1 MENKQNYFFLWV
13 RKGISCKISEID
25 TLGEIVGNGIEN
37 HNLHPTVRLTTTV
50 NLINNSQKVENKDL
64 SKILNLAGPS
74 DILGINA
81 SAIKLFKPSD
91 GEVGFSNDYLPYI
104 EFWEPDFAWRFT
116 PASPGA
122 NGRLRPWVA
131 LVVCPKEKCRIA
143 NATQNTAKVVFDI
156 KDNDDYQRI
165 FPDPCMIYNGAHAQG
180 ESPNKADFCRVVA
193 MSKIEKD
200 KDDKDD
206 KEYMALLIP
215 TFEIGRLR
223 GIGCD
228 EEDLKNIDL
237 QKSSWGSSFDEQN
250 REHKNPWTFPV
261 YKHWSFVAGKGSFET
276 LVKKISVN
284 REATDSIKV
293 DVSQMGDG
301 FDYSTLNEVPERK
314 AIDMPTAIKTFN
326 RVDSRYPDHT
336 KKGED
341 VIVDRLKSL
350 LTKNSVF
357 DENGRQTVGG
367 LIIQD
372 KDDPWV
378 VPPVYGAK
386 HIMATSLDEE
396 NAEWMN
402 QINLDLNYRAAAGLG
417 KKAVQLHQEEF
428 VGRAWKQ
435 LDYINELN
443 EIIHKKELAA
453 KLDKSLKN
461 RTFPFLRMQKGRK
474 KISEEKVL
482 SRLMVKLPSMNKTK
496 TRHKTKEGVSVSSIM
511 GKNDIPQSFA
521 SASFRRVSS
530 YLSKMS
536 GNVDLQTVSDKI
548 AELHIYK
555 NQTPEYGLFP
565 KKELLQS
572 AALEIRNRLMIKKF
586 KDKLGTFIGNKNNIF
601 NLTVNHDKFLSGGVS
616 YCRMERYYSFIER
629 HTAGDYVTKSKN
641 DDGVHLLELYLS
653 RLIYAFK
660 LYKQRGLNDRPIP
673 GFTLESAEYEERFK
687 EAWESKFYHPDM
699 IGLRNNEYEELFG
712 REILICRIR
721 RREKIDDFIY
731 VYNVDKIM
739 EECKR
744 NQEMADHCKLYK
756 DYYFS
761 LYNWSGSD
769 TLWPGMFTNTS
780 YYSSSMLM
788 HGIAD
793 NYKYE
798 PKMSNYT
805 DMSQNKFISKDAFHL
820 CYDGHVNM
828 DFGYSICYSPEY
840 YNLKKFT
847 GWISRELEGYSAL
860 TTELNDSLWFIPD
873 LIIIDK
879 DYFESIG
886 KVQYFDTINDF
897 LDFAPNLRDIDERI
911 ASILELQDIL
921 DSMQKVEASVTRSN
935 TNDIKELQDEMYKN
949 EPREDNLE
957 SVKTFF
963 EVYMNNKD
971 LQDKYIEQLLSTKHP
986 IMAYPMFPEPTY
998 YYLKELSDRFV
1009 LPSIGEIPQNSISMY
1024 INNAA
1029 FIESYLCGMNTE
1041 MGKELLWREYPTD
1054 QRGSYFRK
1062 FWDTEVDKDSII
1074 NDKYFD
1080 VNPLHQ
1086 WKGKLGENHL
1096 DEKGQLLQFVIRAEL
1111 IKTYPST
1118 RIYLQKSDDIYHRV
1132 ISEGSVILPSSQAF
1146 LRDDIVIVGFRINL
1160 SEAIGNPPN
1169 NYGYLL
1175 VFEQEPVNNDF
1186 MFAGSAQDKN
1196 MVNDLIKV
1204 VTPVIYSKHV
1214 FAIASEIYKNALKK
1228 SN

>member
-1 MENKQNYFFLWV
+1 MENKQNYFFPWV
-13 RKGISCKISEID
+13 RKGISCKISEKD
-25 TLGEIVGNGIEN
+25 TLGEVVGNGIEN
-37 HNLHPTVRLTTTV
+37 YNLHPTVRLATSV
-50 NLINNSQKVENKDL
+50 NLINNSQKVETRCLD
-64 SKILNLAGPS
+64 KILDLAGPS

-122 NGRLRPWVA
+122 NGRLRPWVS

-165 FPDPCMIYNGAHAQG
+165 FPDPCVIDYGAHAQG
-180 ESPNKADFCRVVA
+180 ITPNKADFCRVVS

-200 KDDKDD
+200 MDD
-206 KEYMALLIP
+206 KEYMVLLIP

-223 GIGCD
+223 GIGCG
-228 EEDLKNIDL
+228 EEDLENIDL
-237 QKSSWGSSFDEQN
+237 QKSSWGSSFEEQN
-250 REHKNPWTFPV
+250 KEHKNPWMFPV

-276 LVKKISVN
+276 LVKKIGVN
-284 REATDSIKV
+284 SEATDSIKV

-314 AIDMPTAIKTFN
+314 LIDMPTAIKTFN
-326 RVDSRYPDHT
+326 RVDSRYPDST

-341 VIVDRLKSL
+341 VLADRLKSL

-367 LIIQD
+367 LIIPD

-402 QINLDLNYRAAAGLG
+402 QINLDVNYRAAAGLG
-417 KKAVQLHQEEF
+417 KKVVQLHQEEF

-443 EIIHKKELAA
+443 EIIHNKELAA

-461 RTFPFLRMQKGRK
+461 RTFPFLRPLKGRD
-474 KISEEKVL
+474 KIREKKVL

-511 GKNDIPQSFA
+511 GENDIPQSFA

-548 AELHIYK
+548 AESHIYK

-572 AALEIRNRLMIKKF
+572 AALEIRNRLMIKIF
-586 KDKLGTFIGNKNNIF
+586 KNHFRDCIKDEKNVMD
-601 NLTVNHDKFLSGGVS
+601 LELKYGVYS
-616 YCRMERYYSFIER
+616 RMSSYYSFIEP
-629 HTAGDYVTKSKN
+629 KLEIKNNSKFLAPYQHEIEYDLFRKAISLYMMRGVN
-641 DDGVHLLELYLS
+641 DLL
-653 RLIYAFK
+653 
-660 LYKQRGLNDRPIP
+660 IP
-673 GFTLESAEYEERFK
+673 GVSIAGADFEKKFEEAVRLRFRN
-687 EAWESKFYHPDM
+687 PNM
-699 IGLRNNEYEELFG
+699 IGIRNKEYV
-712 REILICRIR
+712 EILGNQISISRIR
-721 RREKIDDFIY
+721 KREGEDDFIY
-731 VYNVDKIM
+731 IYNIDKII
-739 EECKR
+739 EEC
-744 NQEMADHCKLYK
+744 DHNSEVAKHCRLLKNYYHPFQKFSKNSVIAYSSLIKK
-756 DYYFS
+756 DYYD
-761 LYNWSGSD
+761 N
-769 TLWPGMFTNTS
+769 PVS
-780 YYSSSMLM
+780 Y
-788 HGIAD
+788 
-793 NYKYE
+793 
-798 PKMSNYT
+798 YT
-805 DMSQNKFISKDAFHL
+805 DMRQEKFKDKSPFRINL
-820 CYDGHVNM
+820 LDKEEREDIVKLGYDTCFAPN
-828 DFGYSICYSPEY
+828 Y
-840 YNLKKFT
+840 YNPNNFFDPWIANQLKEK
-847 GWISRELEGYSAL
+847 YPKML
-860 TTELNDSLWFIPD
+860 TDLKDSLWYTPDFIV
-873 LIIIDK
+873 IDK
-879 DYFESIG
+879 DYFESNN
-886 KVQYFDTINDF
+886 KVQFFESINDIMN
-897 LDFAPNLRDIDERI
+897 FAPNLRGINEDLD
-911 ASILELQDIL
+911 SIFELQDIL
-921 DSMQKVEASVTRSN
+921 DSMPKAEASETRSN
-935 TNDIKELQDEMYKN
+935 TSDIEGLQEEMYKN

-1096 DEKGQLLQFVIRAEL
+1096 DEKGQLLQFVIKAEL

-1118 RIYLQKSDDIYHRV
+1118 KIYLQKSDDKYHRI

-1146 LRDDIVIVGFRINL
+1146 LRDDVVIVGFRINL

-1169 NYGYLL
+1169 NHGYLL
-1175 VFEQEPVNNDF
+1175 VFEQDPVNNDF
-1186 MFAGSAQDKN
+1186 MMAGSAQNKN

-1214 FAIASEIYKNALKK
+1214 FAIASEIYKKALKK

>member
-1 MENKQNYFFLWV
+1 
-13 RKGISCKISEID
+13 
-25 TLGEIVGNGIEN
+25 
-37 HNLHPTVRLTTTV
+37 
-50 NLINNSQKVENKDL
+50 
-64 SKILNLAGPS
+64 
-74 DILGINA
+74 
-81 SAIKLFKPSD
+81 
-91 GEVGFSNDYLPYI
+91 
-104 EFWEPDFAWRFT
+104 
-116 PASPGA
+116 
-122 NGRLRPWVA
+122 
-131 LVVCPKEKCRIA
+131 
-143 NATQNTAKVVFDI
+143 
-156 KDNDDYQRI
+156 
-165 FPDPCMIYNGAHAQG
+165 
-180 ESPNKADFCRVVA
+180 
-193 MSKIEKD
+193 
-200 KDDKDD
+200 
-206 KEYMALLIP
+206 
-215 TFEIGRLR
+215 
-223 GIGCD
+223 
-228 EEDLKNIDL
+228 
-237 QKSSWGSSFDEQN
+237 
-250 REHKNPWTFPV
+250 
-261 YKHWSFVAGKGSFET
+261 
-276 LVKKISVN
+276 
-284 REATDSIKV
+284 
-293 DVSQMGDG
+293 
-301 FDYSTLNEVPERK
+301 
-314 AIDMPTAIKTFN
+314 
-326 RVDSRYPDHT
+326 
-336 KKGED
+336 
-341 VIVDRLKSL
+341 
-350 LTKNSVF
+350 F

-367 LIIQD
+367 LIIPD

-402 QINLDLNYRAAAGLG
+402 QINLDVNYRAAAGLG
-417 KKAVQLHQEEF
+417 KKVVQLHQEEF

-443 EIIHKKELAA
+443 EIIHNKELAT

-461 RTFPFLRMQKGRK
+461 RTFPFLRPLKGRD
-474 KISEEKVL
+474 KIREKKVL

-548 AELHIYK
+548 AEAHIYK

-572 AALEIRNRLMIKKF
+572 AALEIRNRLMINIF
-586 KDKLGTFIGNKNNIF
+586 KDHFRAYLKDEKNVMNLEFKKGNC
-601 NLTVNHDKFLSGGVS
+601 S
-616 YCRMERYYSFIER
+616 YCRMYNYFSYIKYN
-629 HTAGDYVTKSKN
+629 TVIKNNSKFKASYIHELKYDLLRNAIDMYMMRGMN
-641 DDGVHLLELYLS
+641 DLS
-653 RLIYAFK
+653 
-660 LYKQRGLNDRPIP
+660 IP
-673 GFTLESAEYEERFK
+673 GFSIEGTDFEQNFEESVNR
-687 EAWESKFYHPDM
+687 KFSRPDM
-699 IGLRNNEYEELFG
+699 IGLRSKKYEE
-712 REILICRIR
+712 ILGNQISISRIR
-721 RREKIDDFIY
+721 KREDKDDFIY
-731 VYNVDKIM
+731 IYNIDKII
-739 EECKR
+739 EEC
-744 NQEMADHCKLYK
+744 DHNSEVAKHCRLLK
-756 DYYFS
+756 DYYHPFQKFS
-761 LYNWSGSD
+761 KNSTIDYSSLSPRSY
-769 TLWPGMFTNTS
+769 S
-780 YYSSSMLM
+780 YYDDSVS
-788 HGIAD
+788 
-793 NYKYE
+793 Y
-798 PKMSNYT
+798 YT
-805 DMSQNKFISKDAFHL
+805 DMRQEKFKDKSPFKVKIHDDYTAEL
-820 CYDGHVNM
+820 GYDTCYAPD
-828 DFGYSICYSPEY
+828 YYERSEY
-840 YNLKKFT
+840 FDPWIDRQLKEK
-847 GWISRELEGYSAL
+847 YPKML
-860 TTELNDSLWFIPD
+860 TDLKDSLWYTPDFIV
-873 LIIIDK
+873 IDK
-879 DYFESIG
+879 DYFESNN
-886 KVQYFDTINDF
+886 KVQFFESINDIMN
-897 LDFAPNLRDIDERI
+897 FAPNLRGINEDLD
-911 ASILELQDIL
+911 SIFELQDIL
-921 DSMQKVEASVTRSN
+921 DSMPKAEASETRSN
-935 TNDIKELQDEMYKN
+935 TSDIEGLQEEMYKN

-1096 DEKGQLLQFVIRAEL
+1096 DEKGQLLQFVIKAEL

-1118 RIYLQKSDDIYHRV
+1118 KIYLQKSDDKYHRI

-1146 LRDDIVIVGFRINL
+1146 LRDDVVIVGFRINL

-1169 NYGYLL
+1169 NHGYLL
-1175 VFEQEPVNNDF
+1175 VFEQDPVNNDF
-1186 MFAGSAQDKN
+1186 MMAGSAQNKN

-1214 FAIASEIYKNALKK
+1214 FAIASEIYKKALKK